1 MLKIVKYNEISEEKY
16 IDYIKEWEMTDER
29 ITPKS
34 SARKN
39 RSFEDMLY
47 FWMFEGTEE
56 IREHGFVPS
65 TQYFLVDDTGRIY
78 GASHLRH
85 ELNDDL
91 MAYGGHIGYG
101 IRPSERRKGYST
113 LMLKLMLDMLR
124 DKGYK
129 RILITCDDDN
139 IGSARTIE
147 KNGGI
152 LENKVPNDHGIGR
165 RYWIE
170 LRK

>member
-1 MLKIVKYNEISEEKY
+1 MKLVKYCKVTEEQYNDYISE
-16 IDYIKEWEMTDER
+16 WESTGER

-34 SARKN
+34 SAREG
-39 RSFEDMLY
+39 RTFSEMLY
-47 FWMFEGTEE
+47 FWEYEGTDE
-56 IREHGFVPS
+56 IRGQGYVPA
-65 TQYFLVDDTGRIY
+65 TLYFMVEKNGRII

-85 ELNDDL
+85 ELSNDL
-91 MAYGGHIGYG
+91 LQYGGHIGYG
-101 IRPSERRKGYST
+101 IRPSQRRKGYST
-113 LMLKLMLDMLR
+113 MMLGMMLDMLR
-124 DKGYK
+124 EKGYD

-152 LENKVPNDHGIGR
+152 LFDKVPNHQGMGR

-170 LRK
+170 LI